1 MGDILPTLPPPDLTA
16 ASARLTATLARLE
29 VSARFL
35 EAPVFMAQ
43 INEAV
48 ALAVIRAQSDW
59 ADRVDAAAYAG
70 NCSLRALDDA
80 AERGIIT
87 RVYQGTR
94 PVFPSGPL
102 MKPCALGAGFRARRK
117 ARPGLLPGRRAAAGY
132 VSKRASVV

>member
-94 PVFPSGPL
+94 PVFS
-102 MKPCALGAGFRARRK
+102 KRSIDEALRAGSWVS
-117 ARPGLLPGRRAAAGY
+117 RAA
-132 VSKRASVV
+132 